1 MLIMCHVS
9 SVKGH
14 VICSQ
19 HKAWNDT
26 IRMAMYIE
34 QIMKPLH
41 DKNGGKNLRGSIDS
55 SLFDMDT
62 NPYIHNAIVELAI
75 DSYLDDNVDSEDE
88 NEQ

>member
-41 DKNGGKNLRGSIDS
+41 DKNGGKSLTWADNCGCHKTMHRSAYARARASNGPASTEHDGRS
-55 SLFDMDT
+55 SSDR
-62 NPYIHNAIVELAI
+62 
-75 DSYLDDNVDSEDE
+75 SCR
-88 NEQ
+88 